1 MPDLSPQQFQDL
13 RQQLNAAMQAA
24 ATSAPAQP
32 APAGPLPADFCSV
45 YKALRPILQIAAMFI
60 PGYGAAINA
69 FITVCDKIC
78 P

>member
-24 ATSAPAQP
+24 ATAQP
-32 APAGPLPADFCSV
+32 AAPAGPLPADFCSV
-45 YKALRPILQIAAMFI
+45 YKALKPILQFAAMI
-60 PGYGAAINA
+60 LPGYAVAING

-78 P
+78 PP

>member
-32 APAGPLPADFCSV
+32 AAAAPLPADFCSV

-69 FITVCDKIC
+69 FIAVCDKIC

>member
-24 ATSAPAQP
+24 ATAPPTA
-32 APAGPLPADFCSV
+32 AAAAPLPADFCSV
-45 YKALRPILQIAAMFI
+45 YKALKPILQIAAMFL

-69 FITVCDKIC
+69 FIAVCDKIC

>member
-24 ATSAPAQP
+24 ATTQPA

-45 YKALRPILQIAAMFI
+45 YKALRPILQIVAVI
-60 PGYGAAINA
+60 LPGYGAAISA

-78 P
+78 PP